1 MANNQN
7 FTDSL
12 KILKKKC
19 CLSSAYTIHS
29 KSTLRLQNLLKNW
42 KYSTVTISMV
52 WLLRGL
58 NRHFYND
65 ERWSETNFCRE
76 FSSQHTIKVLPSA
89 YFSSIETFRIEY
101 LHMSLTPITSKRW
114 SQKRR
119 HERSKKTCLHEKR
132 LSKTAKLASKL
143 VSRVRIR
150 NDDKFLSKLLT
161 TSCS

>member
-1 MANNQN
+1 M
-7 FTDSL
+7 
-12 KILKKKC
+12 
-19 CLSSAYTIHS
+19 SSAYTIHS
-29 KSTLRLQNLLKNW
+29 KSTLRLQNLLNNW

-114 SQKRR
+114 SQKRGMKDR
-119 HERSKKTCLHEKR
+119 KKPVFMKNVCLKPQSWPQNLCPGFEFVTTTNSFQSFWP
-132 LSKTAKLASKL
+132 LL
-143 VSRVRIR
+143 VANEV
-150 NDDKFLSKLLT
+150 KFLLP
-161 TSCS
+161 